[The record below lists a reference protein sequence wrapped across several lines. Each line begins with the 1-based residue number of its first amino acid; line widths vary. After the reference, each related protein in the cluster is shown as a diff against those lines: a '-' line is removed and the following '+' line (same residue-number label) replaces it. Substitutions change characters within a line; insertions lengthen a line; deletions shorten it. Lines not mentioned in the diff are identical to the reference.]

1 MILFKKKK
9 KVSAV
14 PSPGTLCLVLIA
26 ASERHI
32 GEIEWLREKMR
43 MTGVWRKRSHM
54 KRD

>member
-1 MILFKKKK
+1 MGKKKK
-9 KVSAV
+9 RKVSV
-14 PSPGTLCLVLIA
+14 MPSPGTLCLVPIA

-43 MTGVWRKRSHM
+43 TTGVWRKCSHM